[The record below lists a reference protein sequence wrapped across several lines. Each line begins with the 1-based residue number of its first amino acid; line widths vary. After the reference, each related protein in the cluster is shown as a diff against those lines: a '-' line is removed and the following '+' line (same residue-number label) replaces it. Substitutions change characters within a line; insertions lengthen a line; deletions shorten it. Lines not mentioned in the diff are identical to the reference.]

1 MNDARGAP
9 GAGGGKLK
17 SSLLGKNCGPPPP
30 LRAAAVVISS
40 SNHGKCVFSAS
51 DLPAAQHLRSRIVSA

>member
-9 GAGGGKLK
+9 GAGGGKILPLRQK
-17 SSLLGKNCGPPPP
+17 LRAAPP